1 MIRCRLTRAIY
12 LVQEEAEMPQVE
24 VEAGPIEYEDTGG
37 DGPVLVLVP
46 GLVMDHRQWERVV
59 PELCDGFR
67 CISVTLP
74 MGAHRQPM
82 KPSADLSMTG
92 MGRIIAEVLER
103 LDLSEVVLCFNDW
116 SGAQAMIADDCVD
129 RVAKLVLASCETV
142 GNYPPG
148 LGGMAA
154 WLSAKL
160 PGGIA
165 MTRQILLRPK
175 LARLPFLFGQ
185 MSKKGIPD
193 EMMRHWLEPSTR
205 TEIRRDLR
213 KYAGDAI
220 PNGRRT
226 LQAAEKKLGSFE
238 RPVLVVWDSEGKMM
252 PNDEGRRLADF
263 FPNSRFVELP
273 NCYTLIPLDQPV
285 ELARLIRE
293 FASQSAG

>member
-1 MIRCRLTRAIY
+1 
-12 LVQEEAEMPQVE
+12 MPQIE

-46 GLVMDHRQWERVV
+46 GLVMDYRQWERVV
-59 PELCDGFR
+59 PELRDEFR

-74 MGAHRQPM
+74 MGAHRRPM
-82 KPSADLSMTG
+82 KPDADLSMVG
-92 MGRIIAEVLER
+92 MGRILAELLER
-103 LDLSEVVLCFNDW
+103 LDLRDVVLCFNDW
-116 SGAQAMIADDCVD
+116 SGAQAMIADDRID

-165 MTRQILLRPK
+165 ITRQVLLRPW

-185 MSKKGIPD
+185 MSKEGIPD
-193 EMMRHWLEPSTR
+193 EMMRHWLEPLAR
-205 TEIRRDLR
+205 PEIRRDLR

-226 LQAAEKKLGSFE
+226 LRTAQERLGTFE
-238 RPVLVVWDSEGKMM
+238 RPVLVVWDAEGKMM
-252 PNDEGRRLADF
+252 PNNEGRRLAES
-263 FPNSRFVELP
+263 FPNSRFVELTD
-273 NCYTLIPLDQPV
+273 CYTLIALDQPAQ
-285 ELARLIRE
+285 LSQLIRD
-293 FASQSAG
+293 FAR